1 MQIPRARPYDY
12 KLMKKSQRTVSRAYG
27 GVLCAACLRE
37 RVMRAFIIEE
47 QKTAVVTAKRA

>member
-1 MQIPRARPYDY
+1 MQIPRARPHDY